1 MSIIICRGKRKS
13 GRVNNFLSLE
23 KYIRFCK
30 RLCLPVP
37 RYYVFYNGL
46 TERPDEEIWYL
57 TDSVE
62 GEAASEKSCVQ
73 FRAHMVNINMERN

>member
-1 MSIIICRGKRKS
+1 MYFIM
-13 GRVNNFLSLE
+13 
-23 KYIRFCK
+23 
-30 RLCLPVP
+30 
-37 RYYVFYNGL
+37 GL
-46 TERPDEEIWYL
+46 QRRPDEEIWYL